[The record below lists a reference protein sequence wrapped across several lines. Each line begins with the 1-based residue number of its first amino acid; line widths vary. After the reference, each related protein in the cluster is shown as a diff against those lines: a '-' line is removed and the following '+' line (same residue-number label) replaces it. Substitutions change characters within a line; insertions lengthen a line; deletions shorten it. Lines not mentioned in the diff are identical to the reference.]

1 MTETPDPF
9 NNPQPTEPKKSGTGC
24 SRPLLI
30 GCGVLLVLLGVGAL
44 ILALNAGKLAT
55 WAFDKLEEQ
64 IEAQLPKDIPAEDRQ
79 RLGRAFD
86 HLRES
91 IQDGTADPTQLR
103 LAQTKM
109 RDMALDPSEITAED
123 VRELSA
129 LLEDAAGRP
138 PAEDVNGGPPGG

>member
-9 NNPQPTEPKKSGTGC
+9 NPQPTEPQKSGSGC

-55 WAFDKLEEQ
+55 WAFDKFEEQ
-64 IEAQLPKDIPAEDRQ
+64 IQAQLPDDIPAADRQ
-79 RLGRAFD
+79 RLGQAFD
-86 HLRES
+86 HLGES
-91 IQDGTADPTQLR
+91 IQDGTADPTKLR

-109 RDMALDPSEITAED
+109 RDMALDTSKITVED
-123 VRELSA
+123 VRELAA

-138 PAEDVNGGPPGG
+138 PVEDADGGPPGG